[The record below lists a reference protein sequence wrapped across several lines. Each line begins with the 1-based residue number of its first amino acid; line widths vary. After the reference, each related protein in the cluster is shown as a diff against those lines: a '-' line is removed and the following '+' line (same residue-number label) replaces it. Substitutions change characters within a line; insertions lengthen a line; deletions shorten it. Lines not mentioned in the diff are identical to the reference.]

1 MSYWLY
7 FHVTFVWLRVLHSNQ
22 SLRPVHEFE
31 KLRWASLLLNG
42 IITIL
47 FLVIAILELTV
58 HGKMSSIAGR
68 LGYVLYIVIATFCAG
83 FVLHHG
89 LQLSRQLGEFAR
101 EMGPEAAVPDL
112 LVRPLLGSPNAH
124 AATSIAYSVESTPNN
139 HEAGSTPL
147 SIAFSLRSSSSIK
160 IVERDAD
167 LRAKEELAVKRCA
180 LLLFGSL
187 CVEILYQLSW
197 FDPHLAKYYYS
208 NYLNFL
214 APLPR
219 LFNAV
224 VIMLTFRGRTD
235 GKEKPGNPNASL
247 FEKETRVRGQS
258 FRARPRN
265 MSDSNFPTSL
275 SLS

>member
-1 MSYWLY
+1 
-7 FHVTFVWLRVLHSNQ
+7 
-22 SLRPVHEFE
+22 
-31 KLRWASLLLNG
+31 
-42 IITIL
+42 
-47 FLVIAILELTV
+47 
-58 HGKMSSIAGR
+58 MSSIAGR

-147 SIAFSLRSSSSIK
+147 SIAFPLRSSSSIKIVERDAFPLRSSSSIK

-265 MSDSNFPTSL
+265 MSDSNFPTSP